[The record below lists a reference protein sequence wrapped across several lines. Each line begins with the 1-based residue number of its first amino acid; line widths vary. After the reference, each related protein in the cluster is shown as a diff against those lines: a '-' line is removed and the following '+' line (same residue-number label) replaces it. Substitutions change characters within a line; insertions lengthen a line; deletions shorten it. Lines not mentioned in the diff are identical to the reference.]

1 MHKKGTVVDED
12 IYLQLLPLWGSR
24 LLAHYQCK
32 SIPKRSEAATVQVKS
47 VSPAN
52 KETVKTWQTSSGI
65 ALGFRPSITGYLE
78 PQPRESSGWSDN
90 MFPLSL
96 SLSTSRLFSCE
107 PKTCCR
113 HPVLYHQSTT
123 CFLPQTTSNNKPT
136 RSLVSRGLATQP
148 EMGTTAVLPKSFL
161 QKWFS
166 DLTSAI

>member
-24 LLAHYQCK
+24 LLAHYQFK

-65 ALGFRPSITGYLE
+65 ALRFRPSITGYLE

-96 SLSTSRLFSCE
+96 SLSLNI
-107 PKTCCR
+107 
-113 HPVLYHQSTT
+113 TT
-123 CFLPQTTSNNKPT
+123 L
-136 RSLVSRGLATQP
+136 L
-148 EMGTTAVLPKSFL
+148 M
-161 QKWFS
+161 
-166 DLTSAI
+166 

>member
-96 SLSTSRLFSCE
+96 SLSQHHDSSHVSRKHVAGILFCTTNL
-107 PKTCCR
+107 P
-113 HPVLYHQSTT
+113 PVSFHKQRV
-123 CFLPQTTSNNKPT
+123 TTS
-136 RSLVSRGLATQP
+136 QP
-148 EMGTTAVLPKSFL
+148 GAL
-161 QKWFS
+161 
-166 DLTSAI
+166 